1 MNIADQPSYQKEKR
15 MQADSKLVGREDIL
29 RDATKELNQ
38 AVKAINNAVSRQTRD
53 ITLTV
58 IGQ

>member
-1 MNIADQPSYQKEKR
+1 